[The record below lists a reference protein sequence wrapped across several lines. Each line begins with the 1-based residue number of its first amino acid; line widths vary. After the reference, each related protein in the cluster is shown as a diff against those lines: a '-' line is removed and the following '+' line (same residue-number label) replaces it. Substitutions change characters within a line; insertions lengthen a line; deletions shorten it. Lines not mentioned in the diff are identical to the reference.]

1 MSTSDNTAVPFS
13 PSPVRR
19 AVILAAGMG
28 TRLGLGPGST
38 SAVPKPLVPFGGR
51 PIVLWI
57 LEALQRC
64 GVTHVTLV
72 VGWSGEVLREF
83 AAAQPTPGL
92 TLDTVDNDEWRKS
105 NGVSLLKA
113 RDAVREP
120 FLLLMS
126 DHVFED
132 RLVAGLL
139 AAPPV
144 ADGVVLAVDRRL
156 AEIFDMDDA
165 TKVRTA
171 DDDRGRIVA
180 IGKDLEPGPG
190 GYDAVDCGV
199 FLCQPAVFDALEEAR
214 RARGGDCS
222 LSEGM
227 RILAADGRFRAH
239 DIGDAFWQDV
249 DTPEMFAH
257 AEKHLDRLR
266 G

>member
-1 MSTSDNTAVPFS
+1 MTTPAPVSSAS
-13 PSPVRR
+13 PLSRPVRR
-19 AVILAAGMG
+19 AVMLAAGMG
-28 TRLGLGPGST
+28 TRLGLGPDST
-38 SAVPKPLVPFGGR
+38 SPVPKPLVPFGGR

-72 VGWSGEVLREF
+72 VGWAGEVLREF
-83 AAAQPTPGL
+83 ASRQPVPGL
-92 TLDTVDNDEWRKS
+92 TLDTVWNDEWRKS

-120 FLLLMS
+120 FLLLMA

-132 RLVAGLL
+132 RLAAGLL
-139 AAPPV
+139 AAPAV
-144 ADGVVLAVDRRL
+144 EDGVVLAVDRRL
-156 AEIFDMDDA
+156 AAVFDMDDA

-171 DDDRGRIVA
+171 EDDPGRIVA
-180 IGKDLEPGPG
+180 IGKELDGF
-190 GYDAVDCGV
+190 DAVDCGL
-199 FLCQPAVFDALEEAR
+199 FLCQPAVFAALEEAR
-214 RARGGDCS
+214 QARGGDCS

-227 RILAADGRFRAH
+227 RILAARGRFRAH
-239 DIGDAFWQDV
+239 DIGDTFWQDV

-257 AEKHLDRLR
+257 AERNLAKLR